1 MNSQAVYAPRLWSY
15 LQLAR
20 PPNLLTALA
29 DILAGF
35 AATGFLAHSIEQ
47 STDPALITLGWLL
60 ITTVFLY
67 AGGVVFND
75 VFDAELDQL
84 ERPERP
90 IPSGRVSRHSAAL
103 FGVSLLLSGVLTAA
117 QVSRFSAVLAA
128 SVGLMALIYDAYGK
142 YAPTLGPLNMG
153 VCRGLNLLLGM
164 SALPSAVTEFW
175 FIALIPI
182 GYIAAITLL
191 SRGEVHGGNHRAGVV
206 ALLLIAAVS
215 IGVVAL
221 AWLQSF
227 QLLFAVPFLLLF
239 WWRIVPPYVRAARD
253 PRARRLKV
261 AVQAGVINLIVLNA
275 SIAAGFAGLWYG
287 LMVLLLLPISAGL
300 ARLFAVT

>member
-1 MNSQAVYAPRLWSY
+1 MNIHVAYAPRLWSH

-20 PPNLLTALA
+20 PPNVVTALA
-29 DILAGF
+29 DVLAGF
-35 AATGFLAHSIEQ
+35 AATGLLTSSVELTAA
-47 STDPALITLGWLL
+47 PALTTVGWLL
-60 ITTVFLY
+60 MATVGLY

-90 IPSGRVSRHSAAL
+90 IPSGRVSRDSAAL
-103 FGVSLLLSGVLTAA
+103 FGVVLLLGGVLAA
-117 QVSRFSAVLAA
+117 TQVSGFSAVLAA
-128 SVGLMALIYDAYGK
+128 ALALTALIYDAYGK
-142 YAPTLGPLNMG
+142 HLPALGPLNMG

-164 SALPSAVTEFW
+164 SGLPAAVTELW
-175 FIALIPI
+175 FIALISI
-182 GYIAAITLL
+182 VYIAAITSV
-191 SRGEVHGGNHRAGVV
+191 SRGEVHGGNHRTGVV
-206 ALLLIAAVS
+206 ALLLIVTVS
-215 IGVVAL
+215 IGVLAL

-227 QLLFAVPFLLLF
+227 QMLFAVPFLLLF

-253 PRARRLKV
+253 PRADRVRV
-261 AVQAGVINLIVLNA
+261 AVQVGVVNLIVLNA